1 MKTKRHSSSL
11 PSGLGRG
18 RTKTTRRSRWLGLLV
33 MLALLV
39 GSGTAFGQNPADFDL
54 NAQSN
59 VSGST
64 ILTRWSNWVRS
75 YKQPGTNNYYT
86 VQNFN
91 GENGWR
97 GWSKGE
103 TNDPG
108 RYTTWWYSSWV
119 DPNVNYNH
127 NEDCQY
133 WYHFKYENIDEVT
146 PDHPYVEIWTPCYD
160 GDSQSA
166 ADIVKASALYVTNAQ
181 GRDVLVG
188 VQQTAYR
195 QIDNYYYNYN
205 SSGSNVW
212 GSIYG
217 TYNSDEISNAYN
229 NYTDKVSPGILI
241 NWGTASENKYF
252 YGSAPEWAKLRYYPG
267 WNMGE
272 TFDMSFIVNWDMDAN
287 NNNYNTSPSTPRYV
301 SVGESNLSYT
311 NHYYWSVDWPNMFVT
326 KGIRITNHVAAPTV
340 ERQRNGNVK
349 VSASGVKTYTDFKT
363 TFVVNNTG
371 KLDLGNSAS
380 GNKIF
385 SGIDH
390 KQPISIYSNV
400 YRSFTQKNGSFQIN
414 YATFDN
420 SSDSPFTTVAN
431 KDEYTVQEFKKS
443 YDAIPG
449 CVYPLENS
457 VQVTFDKWNKKTII
471 TWESCDKSNR
481 NTSGSFYVYRYEG
494 ESTTPTLVGNV
505 GVNSQYKLEDP
516 DVEYGKTYTYKV
528 SFILDNWQ
536 ASDGPEP
543 SLTATSDVL
552 STEPTYNFD
561 ITNSITSKENSVLL
575 SWKHDT
581 PTNNTQIT
589 FKVWRCL
596 DNSSFYDQEGHT
608 IQSKVIEA
616 MQEIATV
623 SAASSGTTTTY
634 EDNNLAS
641 SCSFYWYRITADVL
655 GGTFASPLIGLASM
669 SGSTKIKGFTANRG
683 TYTNVVKLQWDVDQV
698 GTSPSRFV
706 VYRRLLG
713 STSDE
718 DYRQVHVTSGTE
730 SSYFF
735 EDNTA
740 QPGQFYEYKVVSQS
754 NCVDNVTGEAS
765 YNVTSWKETDGFCQS
780 RGIISGRI
788 TYGTGTA
795 VPNARVLLTKSSESG
810 SDTNQFYSMKV
821 NPQGGILWSPTAST
835 AKGLFEGK
843 AFTLQMYVRPD
854 AVVAD
859 GSTIF
864 DGGGNFAVLLKPVA
878 ETDQSEVYVQV
889 GSDEPTA
896 TGVTLTNGDFVNVS
910 VTCDGTTGWTV
921 RTIDKDGNL
930 TSETVTAAAVTWAGT
945 DGVAF
950 GCDRGFTA
958 EHAFTGY
965 LDDIRLWSKALTDDD
980 VLGNYDRL
988 LIGTEADLKIYWPM
1002 DEGVAALPF
1011 AYDYSKTQGVANE
1024 NHGQKQTNTSFDNKV
1039 IPSET
1044 QLGLYGK
1051 TDTEGNYVI
1060 RGIPFTGEGTN
1071 YMVRPTMGIHEFS
1084 PKYQTRFINT
1094 EALTH
1099 SGVDFEDV
1107 SSFEVSGTVFF
1118 KDTDIPVDS
1127 VMFYVDGIVCS
1138 KDGNILYS
1146 DANGEYK
1153 ISVPIGNH
1161 YITVKKNDHVF
1172 VNGGRYP
1179 ADPNNV
1185 GTTHEFVNPISQL
1198 TFTDS
1203 TLVTFAGRVTGGDI
1217 EYKKPLGFGQSVN
1230 NLGKAQLTLQL
1241 DDPRYHLNWDRSTQE
1256 TGTEAIVVASA
1267 SPDTVRCEAYRNF
1280 GSSTKAQQIIINTD
1294 PATGEFA
1301 VRIPPVLYSLQDV
1314 KILNQKNQDIPLL
1327 GTAKPQI
1334 DARTVNPM
1342 RFMQDSLF
1350 VDSVFQR
1357 TFEYSA
1363 AWKSDYHSPSFFEVV
1378 QKGQDDGTYGVPSV
1392 TFFDFHT
1399 AANKTLPCINADGTY
1414 PWGAPIFV
1422 QGEEYTFNV
1431 KGYEQ
1436 YTNYDNSEDGVMQTV
1451 PLSGSTVTASNGLSD
1466 QQKVYAAAEGFEDK
1480 AGTLYDMT
1488 TNDFTL
1494 DDNGEATYVW
1504 RAGLPEITSPYTGR
1518 GFNFTYTIGGSQESW
1533 RDEAQS
1539 GIILGML
1546 PTGNNFVT
1554 AGPDLPIMVLRDP
1567 PGSGSSA
1574 TWEKGSSHSVEY
1586 SGSTTATTETSIF
1599 AKTSIGFTMVLG
1611 TWAPGVLALE
1621 HTAKMEDDQEKG
1633 VEIKAEIGADY
1644 GRTVTVTT
1652 TKSISTSDDPDWVG
1666 ADADLIYGTGTN
1678 LVYGLNR
1685 EVKFA
1690 WDAIKGDYGLVTDDG
1705 VSQGLE
1711 FSTTFLYT
1719 QRYIKETLLPNLEM
1733 LRNNLFTTVSES
1745 DFPDLKNYPNTGSS
1759 NLYVTYL
1766 TPNDEGYG
1774 SDNSDA
1780 EIWGDQATS
1789 ANSTEMAGPSYTVVK
1804 PGQTPTGDFNCM
1816 MDSVEWYN
1824 TQIKIWKELLAN
1836 NEKAKVT
1843 AKKDRS
1849 TYLEDNYSIS
1859 SGGSF
1864 TSTLMNDTTNTQHFI
1879 EEMEITSHLNL
1890 WWAAGTEACSFKTI
1904 LESKTGVRNTNN
1916 AGETNTYSTTTS
1928 FTLTEDAGNAL
1939 TVDVF
1944 KAPDN
1949 YSPIF
1954 ITRAGQ
1960 TSCPYEGETYTEFYT
1975 ERGKPVKL
1983 NEATMQ
1989 IERPQILINKS
2000 KNAIVAGVPNGR
2012 PATFNVVLTN
2022 NSDTKSDGDYRLFY
2036 DAAANSNHARI
2047 LLDGDDLNDD
2057 GGHVFNVAYG
2067 DSVVTKIQLVQTD
2080 EGILE
2085 YDSIPIIIASQ
2096 CEPDVIADTAYIS
2109 AQYVPSSSDVTLE
2122 IPNRTLN
2129 SESSSTVLAMTLK
2142 DYDINYNNFKSL
2154 EIQSL
2159 YENDENWSK
2168 VKEYRTE
2175 AFADELYETLQAGNT
2190 VFNYDMKDKM
2200 DGHYR
2205 FRVQSTTMYGNEP
2218 IYVYS
2223 NVIDV
2228 VKDMSCPQLFGNAN
2242 PSDGVLNYGD
2252 EISVTF
2258 NEDIRQNLL
2267 TKSYNFKITA
2277 ALNGQRIAHSVAL
2290 AGQNTECAARTEAS
2304 INLAKKDFST
2314 DLWVNYTGAGTILS
2328 HGNGAEKFEVGTDTS
2343 NHLVV
2348 KIGDQTYTS
2357 TKTITPNKWVFL
2369 TLNYKYVDEASGI
2382 LSAMFAEDASQTML
2396 FTDLNVA
2403 AYDGN
2408 GSLAVG
2414 KNLTGSVHELT
2425 LWDKARSCLEA
2436 QADMYMTKKPSTPYL
2451 IGYWKLDE
2459 GEGLTATDYAR
2470 NRHMT
2475 LAGQTWYINNVNKAV
2490 TLPGNTA
2497 MKLNI
2502 SECSAL
2508 ATEDYAV
2515 EMWFKGS
2522 KADNGNKAATL
2533 FSAGDESVEMGFN
2546 ASGALTLTSRG
2557 TAYEV
2562 TKTDYLDNAWH
2573 HVALNVLRSGNATVY
2588 VDGQTVSTISA
2599 SSVNSLA
2606 GSELIIGATRN
2617 TAGYY
2622 SNYFKGS
2629 FDDIRFWKATLTG
2642 DYLKR
2647 FKSTRLTGEEAGLV
2661 AYYPFEAKIVDEE
2674 YNQVV
2679 TSNTAADIAGKKYEA
2694 TLLNGNT
2701 LTIGDESPKLKEAP
2715 NETNIN
2721 FSFVANER
2729 TIVINLTDLTD
2740 APDLL
2745 EGTTVNFTVRNV
2757 FDTNGNESLPVLWTA
2772 YVKQNQLLW
2781 EGETEVTLEQQSG
2794 ESTTFEATIVNE
2806 SGNSENWTLSG
2817 LPTWLT
2823 ASATSGTLTAKSKK
2837 TITFTVAESKA
2848 IGKYEQTIYLTGNNN
2863 ISEPLTINLKVKGEE
2878 PGWAVNTGGY
2888 QFTMNIV
2895 GQLQFQDKLSTD
2907 EDDMV
2912 AAFNEAGEC
2921 VGVARP
2927 QYESAFDTYFTMMT
2941 VYGNLE
2947 NDGEMLTFKA
2957 YDASTGKVYP
2967 VVETAEDVYFQK
2979 DTKQGTLSVPFVWNA
2994 TDKIEQVI
3002 ALKEGWN
3009 WMSLYVTPDDM
3020 APESV
3025 MSDALDI
3032 LNIINGPTSTFEYDP
3047 TLGWGGTLTEM
3058 GNASMYKLN
3067 AKEAG
3072 QTTVVG
3078 SPANVAATTI
3088 SVKKNALTWIGYP
3101 PSFTLSPADAFAGL
3115 DPKGEDMVKSQDAF
3129 AVYSYANAKW
3139 VGTLKVM
3146 EPGKGYM
3153 YQSNATADKTFTYP
3167 STAPAGGAAKV
3178 MAYAEPYDYHFSP
3191 VAPETYPGNMAVIG
3205 QVVENGLPVEGIE
3218 VAAFVDDECRATIVS
3233 DADGYLFLLV
3243 PGDGKARMMTLRAY
3257 ILGDETALD
3266 LPLTYQAD
3274 KKLGTLGSPV
3284 LIDIT
3289 DLTTGI
3295 GRLREDAADG
3305 EYYDLSGRKL
3315 GTRPYQPGVYIRN
3328 GEKVVI
3334 KRK

>member
-1 MKTKRHSSSL
+1 METKKHSSSL
-11 PSGLGRG
+11 PAGTRRG
-18 RTKTTRRSRWLGLLV
+18 RTKTTQRSRWLGLLV

-75 YKQPGTNNYYT
+75 YKYSGTNNYLT

-160 GDSQSA
+160 GDSQSGD
-166 ADIVKASALYVTNAQ
+166 DITKAGALYVTNAQ
-181 GRDVLVG
+181 GKDVLVG

-205 SSGSNVW
+205 SSGSTVW

-287 NNNYNTSPSTPRYV
+287 NNNYNATQTTPRYV

-311 NHYYWSVDWPNMFVT
+311 NHYYWSVDWVNMYVT

-371 KLDLGNSAS
+371 KLELGNSAS
-380 GNKIF
+380 GNKTF

-400 YRSFTQKNGSFQIN
+400 YRTFTQKNGSFQIN

-471 TWESCDKSNR
+471 TWESSDKSNR

-543 SLTATSDVL
+543 SLTADADVL

-623 SAASSGTTTTY
+623 PAASSGTTTTY

-780 RGIISGRI
+780 RGIVSGRI

-821 NPQGGILWSPTAST
+821 NPQGGILWSPTASA

-864 DGGGNFAVLLKPVA
+864 DGGGNFAVLLKPAA

-896 TGVTLTNGDFVNVS
+896 TGVTLTNGDFANVS

-921 RTIDKDGNL
+921 RAIDKVGNL
-930 TSETVTAAAVTWAGT
+930 TSQTVTAAAVTWAGT

-988 LIGTEADLKIYWPM
+988 LIGTEADLKLYWPM

-1357 TFEYSA
+1357 TFDYSA

-1399 AANKTLPCINADGTY
+1399 AANKTLPCINADGSY

-1504 RAGLPEITSPYTGR
+1504 RAGLPEITPPYTGR
-1518 GFNFTYTIGGSQESW
+1518 GFNFTYTIGGRQESW

-1690 WDAIKGDYGLVTDDG
+1690 WDATKGDYGLVTDDG

-1780 EIWGDQATS
+1780 EIWGDLATS

-1849 TYLEDNYSIS
+1849 TYLKDNYSIS

-1864 TSTLMNDTTNTQHFI
+1864 TSTLVNDTTNTQHFI

-1960 TSCPYEGETYTEFYT
+1960 TSCPYEGETYTEFYK

-2096 CEPDVIADTAYIS
+2096 CEPEVIADTAYIS

-2175 AFADELYETLQAGNT
+2175 AFADELYETLQAGKT

-2228 VKDMSCPQLFGNAN
+2228 VKDMSRPQLFGNAN

-2267 TKSYNFKITA
+2267 TKPNNFKITA

-2290 AGQNTECAARTEAS
+2290 AGQNAECAARTEAS

-2328 HGNGAEKFEVGTDTS
+2328 HGNGEQKFEVSTDAS

-2475 LAGQTWYINNVNKAV
+2475 LADQTWYINNVNKAV
-2490 TLPGNTA
+2490 SLPGNTA

-2557 TAYEV
+2557 MTYEV

-2599 SSVNSLA
+2599 SGVNSLA
-2606 GSELIIGATRN
+2606 GSELIVGATRN

-2647 FKSTRLTGEEAGLV
+2647 FKSTRLTGDEAGLV
-2661 AYYPFEAKIVDEE
+2661 AYYPFEAKSIDE

-2679 TSNTAADIAGKKYEA
+2679 TSSTAADIAGKKHEA
-2694 TLLNGNT
+2694 TLLNSNA
-2701 LTIGDESPKLKEAP
+2701 LTFADEAPKLKEAP
-2715 NETNIN
+2715 NETAVN

-2729 TIVINLTDLTD
+2729 TVVINLTD

-2745 EGTTVNFTVRNV
+2745 EGTTVNFTVKNI
-2757 FDTNGNESLPVLWTA
+2757 FDANGNESLPIHWTA

-2806 SGNSENWTLSG
+2806 SGSSENWTLSG
-2817 LPTWLT
+2817 LPAWLT

-2863 ISEPLTINLKVKGEE
+2863 ISEPLTINLKVKGDE
-2878 PGWAVNTGGY
+2878 PGWSVNTGGY
-2888 QFTMNIV
+2888 QFTMSIV
-2895 GQLQFQDKLSTD
+2895 GQLQFQGKLSTD

-2967 VVETAEDVYFQK
+2967 VVKTAEDVYFQK

-3020 APESV
+3020 APASV

-3047 TLGWGGTLTEM
+3047 TLGWSGNLTAM
-3058 GNASMYKLN
+3058 DNASMYKLN
-3067 AKEAG
+3067 AKAAG

-3153 YQSNATADKTFTYP
+3153 YQSNATADNTFTYP

-3178 MAYAEPYDYHFSP
+3178 MAYVEPYDYHFTP

-3295 GRLREDAADG
+3295 GRLREDAGAG